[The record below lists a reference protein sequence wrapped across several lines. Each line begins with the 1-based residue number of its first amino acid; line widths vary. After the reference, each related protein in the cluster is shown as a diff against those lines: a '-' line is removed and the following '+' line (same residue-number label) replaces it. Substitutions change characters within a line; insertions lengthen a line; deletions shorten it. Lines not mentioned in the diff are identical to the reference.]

1 MAKPSDS
8 QLGENGLSNA
18 DESTTP
24 REKGMLLE
32 GMNQRQDKQLGRDK
46 KTSKMTSDSEYSVKL
61 NELFDEK
68 AGRIRQSGHDEQLN
82 EMNGSDDEASIEA
95 SDSEHFVGLSQLFDE
110 DPEQSVQHGQLHEME
125 GRAKVEPLDAN
136 LTLQSPITHDQ
147 PDETEEAVTEDG
159 AENQEVMSSL
169 RLLNL
174 VLSLNYTYQPLSSPD
189 STRVLILLPAQKA
202 MDELRCDMD
211 EVRLS
216 DVGEESQGYTALSYV
231 WGKHEASHMI
241 WFGNHLLR
249 IRPNLDSALRNLRR
263 RDRSIRLWVD
273 AVCINQHDLLE
284 RNHQVQQMRDIFS
297 AASETIIYLGPQ
309 DGGNTGH
316 SAWNFLERHSTWA
329 LDENRD
335 IDRNAAA
342 RLEKHLVYFR
352 GDLKDVE
359 LDVLSRSWFRRLWVF
374 QEAVVSK
381 SLSIQ
386 CGNRRISWDD
396 FCEILLLS
404 PRLHDRYGFS
414 FQDTQKLDIVR
425 DINISRREY
434 LRQHGLERFLP
445 SWQLPE
451 TFGRSQGVMDI
462 LAILSR
468 ARYLEA
474 SDARDKIY
482 GLVGISTGINTAD
495 PRFAIDYRL
504 SFSDLYVIFARNHIK
519 ATRSYDIFSYVDIAT
534 ESIFQ
539 SSQSSPLLPS
549 WVPNWHYQRCISYGS
564 NRTVLETLPVETPT
578 EKEARRTRVGNGYYV
593 LSMQRRTRTMAVQ
606 GRIIGRIDRYTLPL
620 RVLGINEVRFQNARK
635 STEDESQRFTSIM
648 ELWTHLLYFDRFVL
662 LSQDKWTVLK
672 SPAGG
677 EISAVMSPRRAATF
691 ASHFQEARVKSP
703 TSVEYHLYTRAR
715 QTADWSDGTNK
726 DAYVITDKE
735 SIVDGKRLAICEMK
749 RESVRQLALV
759 PSMAHEGDLVIQI
772 SGSRVPFIVKD
783 APGVAWPGE
792 EADPSV
798 LSLLPVPLKQMTCQI
813 VGECLLND
821 FEELAEDK
829 MDMMF
834 LIV

>member
-1 MAKPSDS
+1 MAKPSDF
-8 QLGENGLSNA
+8 QLGENGLPSA
-18 DESTTP
+18 DKSP
-24 REKGMLLE
+24 IPSEKGMLE
-32 GMNQRQDKQLGRDK
+32 GMKQQQENPAGRDNE
-46 KTSKMTSDSEYSVKL
+46 TSKLTSDSKYSVNPNQL
-61 NELFDEK
+61 LHEE
-68 AGRIRQSGHDEQLN
+68 AGRISQSGHDEQPN
-82 EMNGSDDEASIEA
+82 ESKGSVDEASIEA
-95 SDSEHFVGLSQLFDE
+95 SDSEHCMGLSQLFDKE
-110 DPEQSVQHGQLHEME
+110 TEQPVSDGQLNETE
-125 GRAKVEPLDAN
+125 GRDEVDALDAN
-136 LTLQSPITHDQ
+136 LTLQSPST
-147 PDETEEAVTEDG
+147 PNRLDETEEVVTVDDAG
-159 AENQEVMSSL
+159 SQEVMSSL

-174 VLSLNYTYQPLSSPD
+174 VLSLDYKYQPLSSPD

-202 MDELRCDMD
+202 VDDIRCHID

-216 DVGEESQGYTALSYV
+216 DVGDEGQGYTALSYV
-231 WGKHEASHMI
+231 WGAHEASHMI
-241 WFGNHLLR
+241 WFGDHLLR

-263 RDRSIRLWVD
+263 RDRPIRLWVD
-273 AVCINQHDLLE
+273 AVCINQYDLLE

-316 SAWNFLERHSTWA
+316 SAWNFLERHSSWA

-342 RLEKHLVYFR
+342 RLDKHLVYFR
-352 GDLKDVE
+352 GNLKDVE

-414 FQDTQKLDIVR
+414 FEDNQKPDIVR

-445 SWQLPE
+445 AWQLPE
-451 TFGRSQGVMDI
+451 TFGPSQGVMDI

-482 GLVGISTGINTAD
+482 GLVGISTGIDTAD

-504 SFSDLYVIFARNHIK
+504 SFSELYIIFARNHIK
-519 ATRSYDIFSYVDIAT
+519 ATRSYDIFSYIDTAT
-534 ESIFQ
+534 ESLFE

-564 NRTVLETLPVETPT
+564 NKTILETLPAETPM
-578 EKEARRTRVGNGYYV
+578 EKEARKTRVGDGYYV
-593 LSMQRRTRTMAVQ
+593 LSTQRRARTMAVQ

-620 RVLGINEVRFQNARK
+620 RVLGMNEVLFQNARN
-635 STEDESQRFTSIM
+635 STEDESQRFASIM
-648 ELWTHLLYFDRFVL
+648 ELWTHILYFDNFST
-662 LSQDKWTVLK
+662 LSQVRWTVLK

-677 EISAVMSPRRAATF
+677 EISAIVSPRRAAAF
-691 ASHFQEARVKSP
+691 ASYFEEARIKDP
-703 TSVEYHLYTRAR
+703 TSVEYHMYARAR

-726 DAYVITDKE
+726 SSYVITDKE
-735 SIVDGKRLAICEMK
+735 SIVDGKRLAICEM
-749 RESVRQLALV
+749 ETEVLRQLALV

-772 SGSRVPFIVKD
+772 SGSRVPFVVKD
-783 APGVAWPGE
+783 TPGVAWPGE
-792 EADPSV
+792 EVDPGV
-798 LSLLPVPLKQMTCQI
+798 LSVLPVPLKQVTCQI

-821 FEELAEDK
+821 LEELAEDK
-829 MDMMF
+829 MDTIF
-834 LIV
+834 VIV